1 MFIYLEHEKQN
12 SYPKE
17 DTEYQKITLS
27 FCLHKLIAEV
37 LNHRWYVHI
46 QDRIRVHNH
55 HIQHI
60 QDQNIHIRVQHI
72 QDQHHSHRLHRED
85 QHQLTSYH
93 SNQDQNSHSQD
104 HNHHIQHIQD
114 RNIHIQVQDIPD
126 QHHIHILHSTDQ
138 HQPLAQHQQT
148 SCHSSQDQHSR

>member
-1 MFIYLEHEKQN
+1 MFVLSEHEKQN

-60 QDQNIHIRVQHI
+60 QDQNIHIQVQHI
-72 QDQHHSHRLHRED
+72 
-85 QHQLTSYH
+85 
-93 SNQDQNSHSQD
+93 
-104 HNHHIQHIQD
+104 
-114 RNIHIQVQDIPD
+114 PD
-126 QHHIHILHSTDQ
+126 QYHIHILHSTDQ
-138 HQPLAQHQQT
+138 LQPLAQHQQT
-148 SCHSSQDQHSR
+148 SCHSSQDQHSQDGDIHIRVQHIQDRHRSHRLHTEDQHQLQP

>member
-27 FCLHKLIAEV
+27 FCLHKLTAEV

-46 QDRIRVHNH
+46 QDRIRVHNHHIQHIQDRNIHIQVQHIPDQHHIHILHSTDQHRPLAQHQQTSCHSSQDQHSQDGHIQVHNH

-85 QHQLTSYH
+85 QHQ
-93 SNQDQNSHSQD
+93 
-104 HNHHIQHIQD
+104 
-114 RNIHIQVQDIPD
+114 
-126 QHHIHILHSTDQ
+126 
-138 HQPLAQHQQT
+138 PLA
-148 SCHSSQDQHSR
+148 

>member
-1 MFIYLEHEKQN
+1 MFVLSEHEKQN

-55 HIQHI
+55 HIQ
-60 QDQNIHIRVQHI
+60 
-72 QDQHHSHRLHRED
+72 L
-85 QHQLTSYH
+85 
-93 SNQDQNSHSQD
+93 
-104 HNHHIQHIQD
+104 
-114 RNIHIQVQDIPD
+114 
-126 QHHIHILHSTDQ
+126 LHSTDQ

-148 SCHSSQDQHSR
+148 SCHSSQDQHSQDGNIRIRVLHIQDRHHIRRLHTEDQHQLQPL